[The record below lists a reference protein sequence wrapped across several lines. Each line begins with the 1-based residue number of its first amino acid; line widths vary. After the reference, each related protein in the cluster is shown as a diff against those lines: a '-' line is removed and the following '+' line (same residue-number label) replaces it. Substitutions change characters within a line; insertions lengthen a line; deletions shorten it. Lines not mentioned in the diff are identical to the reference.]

1 MKYADLHVH
10 TNESDGTS
18 SPEKLVKEAARAGLY
33 AVGIV
38 DHDTVSALV
47 PAMAAAKASGVE
59 IVPGIELTAQYE
71 GQEIHILGYYI
82 DYRNEQLLE
91 KLLLVRQDRVERVIK
106 IVNNLKEMGVHL
118 DAQAVFDI
126 SGNAT
131 VGRMHVARALVK
143 EGLVGST
150 GEAFQRYIGDK
161 SPAYVLGFKFSPAEA
176 IKLIRECG
184 GVAVLAHPY
193 IIHNDS
199 LIPQFVKDGLMGLE
213 AYYPEHSQSMIN
225 FYLGLAKELDLL
237 VTGGSDFHGSAKPD
251 VKLGKM
257 KIPWELVEK
266 LKAASRNKND

>member
-38 DHDTVSALV
+38 DHDTVSALA